1 MYKVN
6 VNCGVLN
13 EYSDFL
19 VKESLEEERK
29 ELSMQ

>member
-13 EYSDFL
+13 EYLGFL
-19 VKESLEEERK
+19 VKESLEEGK
-29 ELSMQ
+29 SCLCNN